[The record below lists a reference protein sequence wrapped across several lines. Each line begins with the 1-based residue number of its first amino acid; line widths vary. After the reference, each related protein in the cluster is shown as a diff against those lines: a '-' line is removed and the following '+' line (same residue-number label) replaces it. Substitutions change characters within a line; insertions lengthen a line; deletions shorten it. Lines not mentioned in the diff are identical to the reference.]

1 MRGIAGLSPGAVGA
15 SGKKHCI
22 GNGKQKEVEL
32 CPFLKIPASPQVLAG
47 RSMMGQAQEKAD
59 LLRLLKRRLENLYEA
74 VTFGT
79 VKGMAWFVCRK
90 GLR

>member
-47 RSMMGQAQEKAD
+47 RSMMGQAQEKAE
-59 LLRLLKRRLENLYEA
+59 RLHLQN
-74 VTFGT
+74 VTFQQGD
-79 VKGMAWFVCRK
+79 VGALPFAVHGGGW
-90 GLR
+90 

>member
-1 MRGIAGLSPGAVGA
+1 
-15 SGKKHCI
+15 
-22 GNGKQKEVEL
+22 
-32 CPFLKIPASPQVLAG
+32 
-47 RSMMGQAQEKAD
+47 MMGQAQEKAD

-79 VKGMAWFVCRK
+79 VKGMAWFACRK